1 MNNELQKHK
10 SGDKIKWILT
20 LLAFILVGVML
31 AGIICG
37 WFDNVNKPAED
48 KTPQENVTDNDEP
61 LEVNTTPSQFMS
73 LKVAR
78 LAANEVATYAE
89 NSYSLE
95 ATVYPEDADDQTV
108 DYFIAWANKSST
120 WASGKKVTDYY
131 SIAQTSDGSKT
142 ATLSCK
148 QPAGEQAIV
157 TVVSRSNPQAKAT
170 ATVDYVQKLLKC
182 TGNVLDGDPS
192 TIKTWTWQALTNTEE
207 NIQGSAWSNNV
218 LSAGNFEWSVGSKED
233 TIVSKTI
240 SIAASSE
247 LKANLNTYFTSS
259 GDRSVFAKTYTYPI
273 NISQA
278 SLFYAGGNTPV
289 GLLSPCAEAYDE
301 GCDIIQS
308 AKFNNLKSAMKA
320 SSVDFV
326 VTVKVQLA
334 KGGTY
339 TASYNVNVADSSLVT
354 AVTSLGINNT
364 EIEF

>member
-37 WFDNVNKPAED
+37 WFDNVNKPAQD
-48 KTPQENVTDNDEP
+48 DNSDTKTEETVEIATN
-61 LEVNTTPSQFMS
+61 PSQLMS

-142 ATLSCK
+142 ATLTCK

-170 ATVDYVQKLLKC
+170 ATVDYVQKLLNC
-182 TGNVLDGDPS
+182 TGNVLDGDTS
-192 TIKTWTWQALTNTEE
+192 TVKTWNWEALTNTEE

-218 LSAGNFEWSVGSKED
+218 MSAYNNEWSVGSKID
-233 TIVSKTI
+233 LIVSKTI
-240 SIAASSE
+240 SIAASNE
-247 LKANLNTYFTSS
+247 LKANLNSLFTSS
-259 GDRSVFAKTYTYPI
+259 ADRSAFAKTYTYEG

-278 SLFYAGGNTPV
+278 SLFYAGGNNPE

-301 GCDIIQS
+301 GCDVIQS
-308 AKFNNLKSAMKA
+308 AKFNNLKTALKN

-326 VTVKVQLA
+326 VTVTIQFG
-334 KGGTY
+334 KGETY
-339 TASYNVNVADSSLVT
+339 TATYNVNVADSSLVT

-364 EIEF
+364 AIEF